1 MSGFVD
7 GRCFCFYIQNDLQS
21 IFVKLKSSLRC
32 CLSVVRSSALH
43 SNSPVARKRN
53 TISAREQFDFV
64 TVFMVSGGKCMIERQ
79 AIVISILALSR
90 REKIMARPSVCDF
103 RCRPFEERLYQ
114 DLSEQFG
121 YQTMLDA

>member
-1 MSGFVD
+1 
-7 GRCFCFYIQNDLQS
+7 
-21 IFVKLKSSLRC
+21 
-32 CLSVVRSSALH
+32 
-43 SNSPVARKRN
+43 
-53 TISAREQFDFV
+53 
-64 TVFMVSGGKCMIERQ
+64 
-79 AIVISILALSR
+79 VISILALSR